1 MLASKERLR
10 KVVAEMKEMMYQKD
24 KFPSVMWEQRYAFLT
39 RLSNRLQN
47 EIKEGN
53 NAQVMEEIRV
63 LRQQQ
68 WEEYQEKMERDRQNH
83 EYNERIRK
91 ARRGRG

>member
-47 EIKEGN
+47 EIKHEHH
-53 NAQVMEEIRV
+53 AQVMEEINV
-63 LRQQQ
+63 VRQEKL
-68 WEEYQEKMERDRQNH
+68 EEYQEKMERDRQNH

>member
-1 MLASKERLR
+1 
-10 KVVAEMKEMMYQKD
+10 
-24 KFPSVMWEQRYAFLT
+24 MWEQRYAFLT